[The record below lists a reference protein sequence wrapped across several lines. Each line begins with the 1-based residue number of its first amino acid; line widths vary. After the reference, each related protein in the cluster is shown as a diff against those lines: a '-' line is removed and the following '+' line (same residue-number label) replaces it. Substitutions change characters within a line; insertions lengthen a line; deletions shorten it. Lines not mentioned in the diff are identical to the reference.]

1 MKKSMIVS
9 LLLSGILVSS
19 AFADKPDHAG
29 GSKDRDRDSS
39 KHEDRF
45 DRQNDHDNDRYD
57 GRSSYFDDAQR
68 RLIHDYYYGQM
79 NQGKCPPGLAKK
91 GNGCQAPGQAKQW
104 SKGKPL
110 AKGVVY
116 HDLPYDLM
124 RRLPPPPRNHRY
136 VEVAGDILLIAI
148 GTSMVV
154 DALDDILR

>member
-1 MKKSMIVS
+1 MKSYV
-9 LLLSGILVSS
+9 LSTLLVSVMS
-19 AFADKPDHAG
+19 CNLAFADKPDHAG
-29 GSKDRDRDSS
+29 SSKDRDRDQS
-39 KHEDRF
+39 KHEEGF
-45 DRQNDHDNDRYD
+45 DRQNNHSYDRDD
-57 GRSSYFDDAQR
+57 GRSSYFDDTQR

-79 NQGKCPPGLAKK
+79 SQGKCPPGLAKK